1 MTDSV
6 FELFKFGFFQNAIIA
21 SLLTGIT
28 CGIIGTYI
36 VSRRIVFLS
45 GGITH
50 ASFGGL
56 GIAYYAG
63 IHPMFGAIMFA
74 LISALGIQYISEKK
88 KNKEDSLIGI
98 FWSAGMAIGIL
109 FIFMT
114 PGYAPNLMSYLFGNV
129 LTVSISQ
136 LFLIL
141 GLTITTIF
149 IFYLFF
155 RPIFYI
161 AFDTE
166 YAKTHNI
173 NVNIF
178 NCILMAL
185 IALTIVLSINIVGI
199 ILVIAYLTIPQS
211 IAGIFLKDF
220 KKITIASAIIC
231 PLGSILGLFISA
243 VLNIPSGATIIVGFI
258 IIYIVAIIINIFLKQ
273 KD

>member
-1 MTDSV
+1 MIDNIL
-6 FELFKFGFFQNAIIA
+6 ELIGFGFFQNAILA

-63 IHPMFGAIMFA
+63 LYPLLGAAMFSLA
-74 LISALGIQYISEKK
+74 SALGIQYISEKK
-88 KNKEDSLIGI
+88 KIREDSLIGI

-114 PGYAPNLMSYLFGNV
+114 PGYAPNLMSYLFGSV
-129 LTVSISQ
+129 LTVSVTQ
-136 LFLIL
+136 LFLML
-141 GLTITTIF
+141 GLTIVTILM
-149 IFYLFF
+149 FYLFF

-166 YAKTHNI
+166 YAKTHSI
-173 NVNIF
+173 QVNLF
-178 NCILMAL
+178 NRLLMSL
-185 IALTIVLSINIVGI
+185 LALTIVLSINVVGI

-211 IAGIFLKDF
+211 IAGIFFKDF
-220 KKITIASAIIC
+220 KGMLIASAIIC
-231 PLGSILGLFISA
+231 PLGSIIGLIASA
-243 VLNIPSGATIIVGFI
+243 ILDVPPGASIIVGFI
-258 IIYIVAIIINIFLKQ
+258 IIYLICLIISKILRQ
-273 KD
+273 K